1 MRATHQAGAQT
12 AVTVEQ
18 EHAKAAIMPGPRGS
32 KRALAM
38 VCGAGWSPATEP
50 KKLRPGSSHA
60 EAPQH
65 NVRCAGPAVQLDA
78 KAASK
83 TAASGHEGPNVPL
96 ATPPRRP
103 LAPPPNGPCSSATRA
118 AETRLS
124 PPKQQQ
130 QQWQRD
136 LTSAVRPRR
145 SPAGARLACPG
156 QAAEQAVPAAEADQP
171 DGLER
176 APPPPGAAPAKE
188 PAKAGAIGEAAAL
201 ASCRC
206 SHLARSR
213 VLATF

>member
-1 MRATHQAGAQT
+1 MRPTPQAGAQT

-65 NVRCAGPAVQLDA
+65 SVRCAGPAVQLDA

-103 LAPPPNGPCSSATRA
+103 LAPPPNGPCSSATLA
-118 AETRLS
+118 AETALVAA
-124 PPKQQQ
+124 KAIA
-130 QQWQRD
+130 
-136 LTSAVRPRR
+136 TAV
-145 SPAGARLACPG
+145 AARLNVGSAASPQPSRRLPCPG
-156 QAAEQAVPAAEADQP
+156 QAAEQAVPAAEADQR

-188 PAKAGAIGEAAAL
+188 PAKAAAIGEAAAL

>member
-1 MRATHQAGAQT
+1 
-12 AVTVEQ
+12 
-18 EHAKAAIMPGPRGS
+18 
-32 KRALAM
+32 M

-50 KKLRPGSSHA
+50 KKLQPGSSHA

-65 NVRCAGPAVQLDA
+65 SVRCAGPAVQLDA

-136 LTSAVRPRR
+136 LTSAESDV
-145 SPAGARLACPG
+145 SVGY
-156 QAAEQAVPAAEADQP
+156 
-171 DGLER
+171 
-176 APPPPGAAPAKE
+176 
-188 PAKAGAIGEAAAL
+188 
-201 ASCRC
+201 
-206 SHLARSR
+206 SR
-213 VLATF
+213 KIP